1 MMRAIELAR
10 EGVRR
15 GDGGP
20 FGAVITRHGTI
31 VGEGWNQVLSRND
44 PTAHGEV
51 MAIRDACA
59 RLGTFALAD
68 CEIYTTG
75 QPCPMCLGAIYW
87 ARLRAIHFGFGIDD
101 AAAIGFDDREF
112 FTQMALPA
120 ARRRVPETRL
130 CGEAALALAR
140 EYAAQPRPAY

>member
-1 MMRAIELAR
+1 MRAVELAR
-10 EGVRR
+10 EGMQR

-20 FGAVITRHGTI
+20 FGAVIVRGGVI

-59 RLGTFALAD
+59 RLGTFALPD

-87 ARLRAIHFGFGIDD
+87 ARLRAIRFGFGIDE
-101 AAAIGFDDREF
+101 AAALGFDDREF
-112 FTQMALPA
+112 FAQMALPA
-120 ARRRVPETRL
+120 GRRRVPESRL
-130 CGEAALALAR
+130 CSEAALELVR
-140 EYAAQPRPAY
+140 EYAALPGRRY